1 MINSQVCNLMLSLV
15 SPTGNCLEIQCIYSM
30 CIYCNDQKEDLDN
43 LYSISIYMS
52 IMWLMVVIILITLF
66 TEFVIIYK
74 HLIQNFTFWMGRGG
88 GGERISKKIFGWG
101 GGGLM
106 VSEKFLIYH

>member
-74 HLIQNFTFWMGRGG
+74 HLIQIFTFWSGRG
-88 GGERISKKIFGWG
+88 
-101 GGGLM
+101 
-106 VSEKFLIYH
+106 VSQIRRQLLIIN